1 MLTCKTIGGRNIKA
15 NKQRS
20 LPHTIFR
27 ARLAAS
33 IGIVIALLLFGMVFM
48 QTLTVHNQNIQRVHQ
63 GDLMT
68 QAFTRV
74 EEQMENTDYAQLS
87 ILVSRHTQQLLYLY
101 DSSTW
106 YDRYEMQL
114 TLEDDLYR
122 LTDAYRFVKSAYLYL
137 PQMERCISNSR
148 AMQPTPDWLQEYAQT
163 PTEGIVFDNGEMRNV
178 HHRYSAS
185 GEELE
190 AVLALILDASE
201 IIDELTFVQKDQL
214 ESITVCWEEE
224 DEYWQLPGGEEYTP
238 SGEESMIQCE
248 SLHMTVFFNI
258 SNADVNRMLVQFY
271 LTLWLF
277 VTLILLYEGI
287 ILWRWYRTI
296 YRPLQML
303 LVEAFGKAEEGDL
316 HYRIVVPDNAPFY
329 AVYSNYNR
337 MMDRME
343 AYVENELK
351 QKLLISRANLKQLQ
365 AQINPHFM
373 YNSYYVLYRLLKKGD
388 QKNAVLLAEF
398 LGKFYQYITRNADD
412 EKRLH
417 DEVAHARVY
426 AAIQQYRFRE
436 NLTYDIP
443 DPPHEIAQV
452 YVPRLILQP
461 ILENAF
467 KYAYETG
474 DETGAMRL
482 QISYR
487 VNKDGFDI
495 FIENSGEIKEEAL
508 QNIRRILHT
517 DSADCETT
525 ALVNIQRRLSIYYGG
540 TSSLYVSRSTLGG
553 LLVCMHIYQE
563 REVQDGYD

>member
-1 MLTCKTIGGRNIKA
+1 MKTN
-15 NKQRS
+15 QPRS
-20 LPHTIFR
+20 LPHTIFC
-27 ARLAAS
+27 ARLVAS
-33 IGIVIALLLFGMVFM
+33 IGIVIALLIFGMVFM
-48 QTLTVHNQNIQRVHQ
+48 KTLTVHNQNIQRLHQ
-63 GDLMT
+63 NDLMT

-74 EEQMENTDYAQLS
+74 QEQMENTDYAQLS
-87 ILVSRHTQQLLYLY
+87 VLISRHTQRMLYLY

-106 YDRYEMQL
+106 YNRYEMQL

-148 AMQPTPDWLQEYAQT
+148 PMQPVPNWLQEYTQT
-163 PTEGIVFDNGEMRNV
+163 TAEGILFDDGQLRNV
-178 HHRYSAS
+178 HRRYSAS

-190 AVLALILDASE
+190 ALLVLTLDTAE
-201 IIDELTFVQKDQL
+201 IIDELTYIQKDQL
-214 ESITVCWEEE
+214 ESITVCWTA
-224 DEYWQLPGGEEYTP
+224 DNQYWQLSDGKAYTP
-238 SGEESMIQCE
+238 DEEESLIQCAP
-248 SLHMTVFFNI
+248 LHLAVLFHV
-258 SNADVNRMLVQFY
+258 SNADANRMLGQFY
-271 LTLWLF
+271 LMLWLF
-277 VTLILLYEGI
+277 VGLILLYEGI

-316 HYRIVVPDNAPFY
+316 RYRIAVPDNAPFY

-337 MMDRME
+337 MMERME
-343 AYVENELK
+343 TYVENELK
-351 QKLLISRANLKQLQ
+351 QKLLVSRANLKQLQ

-388 QKNAVLLAEF
+388 LENAVLLAEH

-412 EKRLH
+412 EKRLYE
-417 DEVAHARVY
+417 EVAHARVY

-443 DPPHEIAQV
+443 DPPQAIAQV

-482 QISYR
+482 RIRY
-487 VNKDGFDI
+487 VVCADGFDI
-495 FIENSGEIKEEAL
+495 LIENSGKMEEETL
-508 QNIRRILHT
+508 QNIRRILQT
-517 DSADCETT
+517 DSAESETT
-525 ALVNIQRRLSIYYGG
+525 ALVNIQRRLSIYYGE
-540 TSSLYVSRSTLGG
+540 TSGLRVDRSTLGG
-553 LLVCMHIYQE
+553 LRVCMHICQE
-563 REVQDGYD
+563 SEAFNG